1 MSLKKNFLDHTL
13 KMKSFVAV
21 LVFCISLSSLTVSAQ
36 DDEKYSRRYDNI
48 DVDLIFRT
56 RLLNNFIDCL
66 LDKKPCSPEGKDL
79 KGKLNDPE
87 KGN

>member
-1 MSLKKNFLDHTL
+1 
-13 KMKSFVAV
+13 MKAFVVV
-21 LVFCISLSSLTVSAQ
+21 LIFCINLLSLTVVILAQ

-56 RLLNNFIDCL
+56 RLLSNFVDCL

-79 KGKLNDPE
+79 KSKCNE
-87 KGN
+87 SCR